1 MDRGGKNL
9 ILGIA
14 IGAVAVILAMR
25 IKQIREE
32 EDPDALMQRLTEQM
46 ESLERNFANL
56 RS

>member
-14 IGAVAVILAMR
+14 IGAVGVLLALR
-25 IKQIREE
+25 IKQIREAD
-32 EDPDALMQRLTEQM
+32 DPDALMEKLTDQM
-46 ESLERNFANL
+46 EAIERNFSLL